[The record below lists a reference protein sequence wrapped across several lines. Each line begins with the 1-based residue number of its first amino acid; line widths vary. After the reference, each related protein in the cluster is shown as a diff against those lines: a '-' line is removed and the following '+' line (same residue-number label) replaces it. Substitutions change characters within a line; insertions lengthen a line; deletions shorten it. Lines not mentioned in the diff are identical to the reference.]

1 MSNLEKDIIK
11 TFGENIMLTGNSII
25 ETKNVVIPV
34 SPVIDILLNGGI
46 PEGSFVI
53 LTGQPK
59 CGKAQKLTDLIY
71 TPNCPTMIGSM
82 KIGDAICS
90 PNGSISKVVGVYPQG
105 IKDIYEVKFNDG
117 SYTHC

>member
-53 LTGQPK
+53 LT
-59 CGKAQKLTDLIY
+59 
-71 TPNCPTMIGSM
+71 
-82 KIGDAICS
+82 
-90 PNGSISKVVGVYPQG
+90 
-105 IKDIYEVKFNDG
+105 
-117 SYTHC
+117 